1 MTSAYTHLEGG
12 DTPIFR
18 AWLISVPYSP
28 STAMAKT
35 NCRKRRNKFAAK
47 SGKGREVWMDII
59 FFYIQILCFRV
70 YTKDRGGA
78 RGWARGG
85 EDVGGLLLLEDIR
98 GLEDGDVEF

>member
-12 DTPIFR
+12 DTPPLR
-18 AWLISVPYSP
+18 NLLISVPYSP

-59 FFYIQILCFRV
+59 FFLYSNTLFS
-70 YTKDRGGA
+70 
-78 RGWARGG
+78 
-85 EDVGGLLLLEDIR
+85 
-98 GLEDGDVEF
+98 